1 MFSLWVINERGEQYE
16 LTHQQDKFIVSE
28 VDGLGYP
35 VNNINI
41 SPAVNVDGGR
51 YNSAH
56 LNTRNI
62 VITVHFVGYNI
73 ETRRHELYKM
83 LPAKSK
89 VKVMYKCKER
99 HVYTDGY
106 VENIDVPIFVK
117 HEIAQISILCPD
129 AYWHDFSTIVGQTS
143 YSLAM
148 FKFPEGFPEQGETIS
163 VRYDNP
169 VCRMQ
174 NRGDAAVG
182 FKCDLTIDEAIL
194 ETRTCIARIQ
204 QYTPNF
210 YQIYVPFP
218 TAWYPDGDRFMRIY
232 KNGEL
237 MPHTEYARYWIDYA
251 AGSGRDRDLMLSLTH
266 QARTGDVISVQTRE
280 TYQGTEQRDYIS
292 GWQSCQLFQP
302 LYHSDGFLIQKPSW
316 YDGSSYIDIQLMGA
330 MRFNGEINP
339 ETIHSVPDTRWSWEV
354 ITQDGVEYIS
364 VKYTY
369 DYPQS
374 YNEANLQVEIYG
386 DETVMT
392 ERIIHQQD
400 VAVGY
405 TNFTRYRPDSL
416 GTFDSDIG
424 KIRLFKTWETNTL
437 SPLFPNGEQYT
448 IVDAIPAVETYG
460 EDDSYPPTDFVYLF
474 TEEPIE
480 TPTREQFIM
489 PMDGET
495 DIRGWTDLQLNI
507 GLGAVTGVKVTNTT
521 TGEYFEFPNLMFN
534 YYTQPISIS
543 TESGNL
549 YATAHFNTDI
559 PILYDFT
566 GKFFKLQPGVN
577 ILEVTATG
585 NQEYLHGEF
594 KASQLWAG
602 V

>member
-1 MFSLWVINERGEQYE
+1 VFSLWVQNDRGDTYE

-35 VNNINI
+35 VNNLNI

-99 HVYTDGY
+99 HVYTEGY

-117 HEIAQISILCPD
+117 HEIAQISIICPD

-143 YSLAM
+143 YSLAT

-182 FKCDLTIDEAIL
+182 FNCKLTIDAAIL
-194 ETRTCIARIQ
+194 EEQTCTARIM
-204 QYTPNF
+204 QYNPNF
-210 YQIYVPFP
+210 HQIYVPFP
-218 TAWYPDGDRFMRIY
+218 ADWYPDGDRFMRVY
-232 KNGEL
+232 KNGTL
-237 MPHTEYARYWIDYA
+237 MQPTEYDRYWINYA
-251 AGSGRDRDLMLSLTH
+251 ASSGRPRDLMLSLTH
-266 QARTGDVISVQTRE
+266 EARTGDTISVQTRE
-280 TYQGTEQRDYIS
+280 QYQGSESREYLS
-292 GWQSCQLFQP
+292 GWQSCSQFMP
-302 LYHSDGFLIQKPSW
+302 LYHSDGFLIPKPSW
-316 YDGSSYIDIQLMGA
+316 YDGSSYIDIQLTGA

-339 ETIHSVPDTRWSWEV
+339 ETVHAVPDTRWSWEV
-354 ITQDGVEYIS
+354 ITQDGNEYIS
-364 VKYTY
+364 VKYT
-369 DYPQS
+369 DEYPAV
-374 YNEANLQVEIYG
+374 YNEGNLQAAIYG
-386 DETVMT
+386 DETVTT
-392 ERIIHQQD
+392 ERIIRRQD
-400 VAVGY
+400 VTVGY
-405 TNFTRYRPDSL
+405 NNFTRYRPDIID
-416 GTFDSDIG
+416 TFDSNIG
-424 KIRLFKTWETNTL
+424 KIRLFKTLEEAAL
-437 SPLFPNGEQYT
+437 SQLFPNGEQYT
-448 IVDAIPAVETYG
+448 IVEVVSATETYG
-460 EDDSYPPTDFVYLF
+460 EGGTYPTDFVYLF
-474 TEEPIE
+474 TDEPIE
-480 TPTREQFIM
+480 TLTREQFIM
-489 PMDGET
+489 PKDGVT
-495 DIRGWTDLQLNI
+495 DIREWTDAQINT
-507 GLGAVTGVKVTNTT
+507 GLGAVTGVRVTNTT
-521 TGEYFEFPNLMFN
+521 TGEYFEFPDLMFG
-534 YYTQPISIS
+534 YFTQPISVS
-543 TESGNL
+543 TETGNL
-549 YATAHFNTDI
+549 YATVNFDTDI
-559 PILYDFT
+559 PILYAFS

-594 KASQLWAG
+594 RASQLWAG

>member
-1 MFSLWVINERGEQYE
+1 MFSLWVQNDRGDTYE
-16 LTHQQDKFIVSE
+16 LTHQPDKFIVSE

-41 SPAVNVDGGR
+41 SPAANVDGGR

-99 HVYTDGY
+99 HVYTEGY

-117 HEIAQISILCPD
+117 HEIAQISIICPD
-129 AYWHDFSTIVGQTS
+129 AYWHDFSTIVGRTS

-174 NRGDAAVG
+174 NRGDAPVG
-182 FKCDLTIDEAIL
+182 FTCKLTIDSDIL
-194 ETRTCIARIQ
+194 EGRTCRNVMFTH
-204 QYTPNF
+204 TPNF
-210 YQIYVPFP
+210 SDVYIPFP

-232 KNGEL
+232 KNGTL
-237 MPHTEYARYWIDYA
+237 LQPSEYAAYWIDYDVS
-251 AGSGRDRDLMLSLTH
+251 SGRERDLRLVFTH
-266 QARTGDVISVQTRE
+266 EAKAGDVISAQTRE
-280 TYQGTEQRDYIS
+280 TYQGTESRDYIS
-292 GWQSCQLFQP
+292 GWQSSQLFMP
-302 LYHSDGFLIQKPSW
+302 LYHSDGFLIPKPSW
-316 YDGSSYIDIQLMGA
+316 YDGSSYIDVQLMGA
-330 MRFNGEINP
+330 MKFSGEINP
-339 ETIHSVPDTRWSWEV
+339 ETIHAVPDSRWSWEPV
-354 ITQDGVEYIS
+354 TIDGSDYIS

-369 DYPQS
+369 DYPAA
-374 YNEANLQVEIYG
+374 YNEGNLQAEIYG
-386 DETVMT
+386 DETVTT
-392 ERIIHQQD
+392 ERIIHRQD
-400 VAVGY
+400 VTVGY
-405 TNFTRYRPDSL
+405 KAFLRYSPWDVS
-416 GTFDSDIG
+416 FDSDIG
-424 KIRLFKTWETNTL
+424 KIRLFKTWEEATL

-448 IVDAIPAVETYG
+448 IVDAIPAIQTYAEGEPFPVEY
-460 EDDSYPPTDFVYLF
+460 VYLF
-474 TEEPIE
+474 TDEPIE

-534 YYTQPISIS
+534 YYTQPITIS
-543 TESGNL
+543 TEAGNL
-549 YATAHFNTDI
+549 YAIAHFDTDI
-559 PILYDFT
+559 PILYAFS
-566 GKFFKLQPGVN
+566 GSFFKLQPGVN
-577 ILEVTATG
+577 ILEITATG

-594 KASQLWAG
+594 TASQLWAG